1 MNLKQFAALKV
12 GDKLT
17 NDMAHSVGEVTEVT
31 ERGVR
36 VRWGLGN
43 SSAISFGYTVQ
54 STAWF
59 HWDLVEPEGDRIMVC
74 PDCGADDPPNHKPG
88 CTHPGAAD
96 LERHEGQLEDRARE

>member
-59 HWDLVEPEGDRIMVC
+59 HWDLVEPEG
-74 PDCGADDPPNHKPG
+74 
-88 CTHPGAAD
+88 AAD
-96 LERHEGQLEDRARE
+96 LEHHEGQLEDRARE